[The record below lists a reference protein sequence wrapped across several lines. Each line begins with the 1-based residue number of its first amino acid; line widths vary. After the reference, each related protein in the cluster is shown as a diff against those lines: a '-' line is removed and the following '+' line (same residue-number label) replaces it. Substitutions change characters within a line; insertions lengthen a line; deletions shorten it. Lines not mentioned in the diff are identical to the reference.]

1 MILTAVV
8 ALLATSLEG
17 LVPVG
22 DYHEMTLVRNVAT
35 VFDSPCL
42 LTERGAIDVTSL

>member
-22 DYHEMTLVRNVAT
+22 DYHEMTLVRIGT
-35 VFDSPCL
+35 L